1 MVKILTPYIDKTTID
16 VHKQLFWEY
25 DVYYDF
31 DEASIGPD
39 LMLQKMWNKFPDEDI
54 FILHAD
60 MTPYHEGWFEEVLD
74 YVKKYP
80 EAGMFGCLLLYPLQD
95 NNNRYYIQSAGGRF
109 TENHPD
115 HYGSGIDVE
124 TKSVRKS
131 DLEVD
136 EGQYD
141 YVREVAWTT
150 FGGCYL
156 RRSFINSVGSFS
168 PEFEWAFS
176 RDVDFCLSARQAGQ
190 KIYQIPVRL
199 FHHESK
205 DSKKARVQDYN
216 KSIIEMRNAATLQTK
231 WANSNF
237 YKSLD
242 KKIQK

>member
-16 VHKQLFWEY
+16 KHKQLFWEY
-25 DVYYDF
+25 DVYYEF
-31 DEASIGPD
+31 DEAAIGPD

-60 MTPYHEGWFEEVLD
+60 MTPHHESWFEEVLD

-80 EAGMFGCLLLYPLQD
+80 EAGLFGCLLLYPLQD
-95 NNNRYYIQSAGGRF
+95 INSSYYIQSAGGRF
-109 TENHPD
+109 TENRPD
-115 HYGSGIDVE
+115 HYGSGIDIETMSARKVE
-124 TKSVRKS
+124 I
-131 DLEVD
+131 EID

-156 RRSFINSVGSFS
+156 RRSFINSVGNFS

-176 RDVDFCLSARQAGQ
+176 RDVDFCLLARQAGQ
-190 KIYQIPVRL
+190 HIYQIPIRL
-199 FHHESK
+199 FHHESR

-216 KSIIEMRNAATLQTK
+216 KSLIEMRNAATLQTK

-242 KKIQK
+242 KRI

>member
-31 DEASIGPD
+31 DAASIGPD

-60 MTPYHEGWFEEVLD
+60 MTPHHEGWFEEVLD

-95 NNNRYYIQSAGGRF
+95 NNSRYYIQSAGGRF
-109 TENHPD
+109 TENRPD
-115 HYGSGIDVE
+115 HYGSGIDIE
-124 TKSVRKS
+124 TKSARKN

-156 RRSFINSVGSFS
+156 RRSFINSVGNFS

-176 RDVDFCLSARQAGQ
+176 RDVDFCISARQAGQ
-190 KIYQIPVRL
+190 HIYQIPVRL

-216 KSIIEMRNAATLQTK
+216 KSIIEMRNAATLQAK

-242 KKIQK
+242 KKI